1 MSQTDRRSDRMRK
14 LVDDSADRA
23 HDEEESCFL

>member
-14 LVDDSADRA
+14 LVDDSADRD
-23 HDEEESCFL
+23 DEEESCFL